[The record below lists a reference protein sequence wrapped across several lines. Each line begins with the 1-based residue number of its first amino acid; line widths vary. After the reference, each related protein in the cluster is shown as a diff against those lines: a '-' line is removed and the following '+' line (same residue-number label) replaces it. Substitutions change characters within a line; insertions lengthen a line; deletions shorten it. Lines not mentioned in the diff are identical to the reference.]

1 MRKQLLTCAALCV
14 MLSACA
20 TQQSSMPKA
29 QPERA
34 AEINLEL
41 GIDYLRKGNLEQAK
55 EKIDRALEQD
65 SRNAKAQAAAG
76 LLYDRLGEQNKS
88 ESHFERAISLDSKNP
103 EIRNNFAA
111 ILCQRG
117 KYERGEKMALAAIS
131 DPLYKTPEVALM
143 NAGNCRRSAG
153 DVKGAEEH
161 FRKALERKPRF
172 GPALYQL
179 ADLEFGQQNY
189 MPARAFLERYM
200 EVARA
205 NSASL
210 WLAYRIERQLGN
222 AAAADSYARRLRNEF
237 PTSNETKELIQ
248 SERRPG

>member
-1 MRKQLLTCAALCV
+1 MTCAALCV
-14 MLSACA
+14 VLSACA

-88 ESHFERAISLDSKNP
+88 ESHFERAISLNPKNP

-117 KYERGEKMALAAIS
+117 KYDRGEKMALTAIS

-222 AAAADSYARRLRNEF
+222 ASAADSYARRLRNEF

-248 SERRPG
+248 SERRVSG